1 MEVTARELKLRLG
14 RCLAA
19 VRSGETV
26 RVTLRG
32 KLVAEIRPVSPQPE
46 AHLAAPAASGLLR
59 PGKGQIEP
67 LTPQKAQRSA
77 STIVLSDR
85 ESEP

>member
-32 KLVAEIRPVSPQPE
+32 KLVAEIRPVGAAAD
-46 AHLAAPAASGLLR
+46 AHLAALAASGLLR
-59 PGKGQIEP
+59 PGKGRIEP
-67 LTPQKAQRSA
+67 LTPQPAAHSA
-77 STIVLSDR
+77 TSLVLSDR
-85 ESEP
+85 ESER